1 MPSQSGR
8 SPGAEDVS
16 SIGGG
21 SSGSS
26 TRSTRSGSGSGSG
39 ISRTRE
45 CKRISIGS
53 LEFKLGRQIA

>member
-39 ISRTRE
+39 SGISRTRE
-45 CKRISIGS
+45 CKRIRIGS
-53 LEFKLGRQIA
+53 SEFKLGR